1 MESKAV
7 RARFSGHRSAV
18 YSLSAGLN
26 GLFYSADSEGWLV
39 EWNLNTPVEGRL
51 IARMPGAVYA
61 MTLLEEEHMLVAA
74 VNRDGF
80 HFIDLR
86 ESKEVFTLPSEDI
99 IWFRMKQ
106 MPDGKI
112 LACGSSG
119 RLALLDAENRSIRF
133 LQCGS
138 SDLRSMD
145 FLPSAGGILLGNSD
159 AELYFLNSQFEIAL
173 AISRAHEKTVFGLS
187 CYPQG
192 SSFVSAGRDA
202 RLNLFIQ
209 NTEGY
214 WEKSR
219 SLAAHTAGI
228 HDVRIHPEKKILASA
243 GMDKTIK
250 IWDAETL
257 RLLRVLDKTR
267 HGGHSHSVN
276 QLCWLAESDLLLSC
290 SDDRSILAWDIYQ

>member
-1 MESKAV
+1 MEPKALK
-7 RARFSGHRSAV
+7 ARFSGHRSAV
-18 YSLSAGLN
+18 YALFAGRN

-39 EWNLNTPVEGRL
+39 EWNLNTPEEGRL

-80 HFIDLR
+80 HFIDLL
-86 ESKEVFTLPSEDI
+86 ESKEVFALPSADMV
-99 IWFRMKQ
+99 WFRMIR
-106 MPDGKI
+106 MSDGKI
-112 LACGSSG
+112 MAGGSSG
-119 RLALLDAENRSIRF
+119 GLALLDVENRSIQF

-159 AELYFLNSQFEIAL
+159 AELYFLNNQLGITSVIH
-173 AISRAHEKTVFGLS
+173 RAHEKTVFGLS
-187 CYPQG
+187 CYPEG
-192 SSFVSAGRDA
+192 KAFVSAGRDA
-202 RLNLFIQ
+202 RLSLYHQ
-209 NTEGY
+209 TQEGV
-214 WEKSR
+214 WKKNHSV
-219 SLAAHTAGI
+219 AAHTAGI